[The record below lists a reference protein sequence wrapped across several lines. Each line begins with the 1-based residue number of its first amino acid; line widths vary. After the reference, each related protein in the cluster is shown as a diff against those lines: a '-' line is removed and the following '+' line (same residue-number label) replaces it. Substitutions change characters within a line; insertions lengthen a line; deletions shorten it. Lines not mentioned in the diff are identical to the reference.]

1 MSAAYGSQAR
11 RRPSIRLPNYDYS
24 RAGAYFITVC
34 THGREL
40 LFGDVIDSEIELNEL
55 GRIAAQEWLK
65 SARLRAEIAL
75 DAWVVMPNHVHGIVM
90 ITDDHGGGAMPA
102 PVSPAG
108 PRPRSLGALMAG
120 FKSAA
125 TKRINAQLSTP
136 SASVWQRNYYE
147 HVIRNESVLNRI
159 RQYIADNPARWW
171 EDPENPAVA
180 AGAPQTHLPL

>member
-1 MSAAYGSQAR
+1 MSAAHGSQAR
-11 RRPSIRLPNYDYS
+11 RRSLRLPNYDYS
-24 RAGAYFITVC
+24 QAGAYFITVC

-40 LFGDVIDSEIELNEL
+40 LFGDVIDSEMELNEL

-65 SARLRAEIAL
+65 SARLRDEIAL
-75 DAWVVMPNHVHGIVM
+75 DAWAVMPNHVHGIVL
-90 ITDDHGGGAMPA
+90 ITDDRGKGDRPA
-102 PVSPAG
+102 APAG

-125 TKRINAQLSTP
+125 TKRINAQRSTP

-147 HVIRNESVLNRI
+147 RVIRNESALNRI

-180 AGAPQTHLPL
+180 AGAPRTHLPL

>member
-1 MSAAYGSQAR
+1 VNAAHGSQAR
-11 RRPSIRLPNYDYS
+11 RQSLRLRNYDYS

-40 LFGDVIDSEIELNEL
+40 LFGDVIDSEMELNEL

-65 SARLRAEIAL
+65 SARLRDEIAL
-75 DAWVVMPNHVHGIVM
+75 DAWVVMPNHVHGIVL
-90 ITDDHGGGAMPA
+90 ITDDRGSGAMPA
-102 PVSPAG
+102 PIAPTG

-125 TKRINAQLSTP
+125 TKRINAQRSTP
-136 SASVWQRNYYE
+136 GASVWQRNFYE
-147 HVIRNESVLNRI
+147 RVIRNEPALNRI
-159 RQYIADNPARWW
+159 RQYVTDNPAKWW

-180 AGAPQTHLPL
+180 AGTPRTHLPL